1 MQAVVKRRTAT
12 LVISLALVLVP
23 AAHAGLPPS
32 GIVLPTRAPHTTLHE
47 LGLQLYAGNCARC
60 HGSNGSGVANE
71 GPPLSGVGARA
82 ADFYLRTGYMPLARS
97 GEQPHRSRVLFTARE
112 LDALVAYVASL
123 GHGPPVPRPQPQR
136 GSVAQGMTLFTQHC
150 AGCHQIAA
158 EGGYLPGAVAP
169 PLTTA
174 TPTQVAEAV
183 RIGPYLM
190 PQFSEGAIS
199 NRQLDS
205 IVAYVEHARRPAD
218 PGGWSLGRVGPIP
231 EGLIAWFVA
240 GTAMIGLCLLAGG
253 RLHR

>member
-1 MQAVVKRRTAT
+1 VQAVVTRRRA
-12 LVISLALVLVP
+12 LVGWLLALVLVP

-32 GIVLPTRAPHTTLHE
+32 GIVLPRPSPHTTPHE

-60 HGSNGSGVANE
+60 HGSAGSGVPNE
-71 GPPLSGVGARA
+71 GPPLAGVGARA
-82 ADFYLRTGYMPLARS
+82 ADFYLRTGYMPLAQS
-97 GEQPHRSRVLFTARE
+97 GEQPHRSRVLFTTRE
-112 LDALVAYVASL
+112 LDALVGYVASL

-136 GSVAQGMTLFTQHC
+136 GSVARGMTLFAQHC
-150 AGCHQIAA
+150 AGCHQIAT

-169 PLTTA
+169 PLTGA

-190 PQFSEGAIS
+190 PHFSERAIS

-218 PGGWSLGRVGPIP
+218 PGGWAIGRVGPIP